1 MNVWHR
7 TRISPTRVPVPLC
20 QSLSVCL
27 SACHVSQQDQGIQT
41 VLPLQNI
48 LRSQT
53 AAGMRH
59 RDHGTTG
66 SVIHKNI
73 RPALTTYFFGL
84 DGEKKLTVDKFSR
97 FQEQLQVA
105 MTCLHVMNFI
115 DD

>member
-1 MNVWHR
+1 MSPVVNTVR
-7 TRISPTRVPVPLC
+7 SRVFQYFFQFFPQLLSTIST
-20 QSLSVCL
+20 
-27 SACHVSQQDQGIQT
+27 IF
-41 VLPLQNI
+41 QNI

-84 DGEKKLTVDKFSR
+84 DGEKKLTVDKFSQ
-97 FQEQLQVA
+97 FQEQLQVR
-105 MTCLHVMNFI
+105 
-115 DD
+115 

>member
-1 MNVWHR
+1 MYQKYDLHNDVSGGKYCMKQGLPILFPILSSII
-7 TRISPTRVPVPLC
+7 T
-20 QSLSVCL
+20 SLT
-27 SACHVSQQDQGIQT
+27 IF
-41 VLPLQNI
+41 QNI

-84 DGEKKLTVDKFSR
+84 DGEKKLTVDKFSQ
-97 FQEQLQVA
+97 FQEQLQVR
-105 MTCLHVMNFI
+105 
-115 DD
+115 